1 MKYCEN
7 TESCNDMFPLTQYK
21 ETLQGSLQVFSKSS
35 FSYHAGIPTTGYLFP
50 YLLQHT
56 LFHLVYCQH
65 DAGKSAH
72 AIAPGSQG

>member
-7 TESCNDMFPLTQYK
+7 TENCNDMLPLTQCK

-35 FSYHAGIPTTGYLFP
+35 FSYPAGVSTTGYLFP

-56 LFHLVYCQH
+56 LFHPVYCQH
-65 DAGKSAH
+65 DAGKSAD
-72 AIAPGSQG
+72 ATAPGSQG